1 MPRRPVTSDVDTAL
15 ADARAR
21 VLHDLSATLP
31 TTPTVVDTLDAAVH
45 ERRQWVEPWPEGAAF
60 LTCLVAQD
68 VQEGRTASV
77 GRWPQCRTNGEH
89 TLHVEP
95 DLGENPHWVC
105 EDCKGVVAPIGGL

>member
-1 MPRRPVTSDVDTAL
+1 MTADPGPAL

-31 TTPTVVDTLDAAVH
+31 TTPSVIDTLDAAVAN
-45 ERRQWVEPWPEGAAF
+45 RRSWVEPWPEGAAF

-68 VQEGRTASV
+68 VQEAISPAV
-77 GRWPQCRTNGEH
+77 GRWPQCRTDGDH

-95 DLGENPHWVC
+95 DLGEDPHWVC
-105 EDCKGVVAPIGGL
+105 EDCAAIVAAIGEL

>member
-1 MPRRPVTSDVDTAL
+1 MSPDVDVAL

-31 TTPTVVDTLDAAVH
+31 TTPLVVDALDGALS
-45 ERRQWVEPWPEGAAF
+45 ERRQWVEPWPEGAPF

-68 VQEGRTASV
+68 VQEALAGSV
-77 GRWPQCRTNGEH
+77 GRWPRCRTNGDH

-95 DLGENPHWVC
+95 DLGDDPHWVC
-105 EDCKGVVAPIGGL
+105 EDCPGVVAPVGGL

>member
-1 MPRRPVTSDVDTAL
+1 MTSDVDTAL

-31 TTPTVVDTLDAAVH
+31 TTPTVVDTLDSVLH
-45 ERRQWVEPWPEGAAF
+45 ERRQWVEPWPEGAPL

-68 VQEGRTASV
+68 VQEALEASV
-77 GRWPQCRTNGEH
+77 GRWPQCRTNGDH

-95 DLGENPHWVC
+95 DLGDDPHWVC
-105 EDCKGVVAPIGGL
+105 PDCTATVAPIGGL